1 MAHRWYYSYVK
12 PLSLSVQRLLNSLH
26 IQQYNW
32 SKHSVCNTSLDKNA
46 VGLSILLW
54 LKNVRKGSDLIFK
67 LRQGASMG
75 GFCWMVWW
83 LVGLLL
89 EKSVENFLQCDWSTR
104 FMQVILLVSHWS
116 ESVLLM
122 LSWHQCTSVH
132 TLVNSTSVHR
142 LLERFHW
149 QNRG

>member
-1 MAHRWYYSYVK
+1 MAFVG
-12 PLSLSVQRLLNSLH
+12 
-26 IQQYNW
+26 W
-32 SKHSVCNTSLDKNA
+32 SD
-46 VGLSILLW
+46 GL
-54 LKNVRKGSDLIFK
+54 
-67 LRQGASMG
+67 M
-75 GFCWMVWW
+75 
-83 LVGLLL
+83 VGLLL

-142 LLERFHW
+142 LLERFH
-149 QNRG
+149 